1 MELTEQI
8 QQQALNSPHIQG
20 RFFIFYENQNVLY
33 ILILKPENDL
43 GMWGVLRVGYRI
55 SSVSSTGAPE

>member
-1 MELTEQI
+1 MLVYITCIYYLCLYSGAPVELTEQI

-43 GMWGVLRVGYRI
+43 GI
-55 SSVSSTGAPE
+55 